1 MSLRVAML
9 SVHTSPLHQPGT
21 GDAGGMN
28 VYMVELSRA
37 LAELG
42 VEVDLF
48 TRCRGEGLPPLV
60 ELAPGVRVRHLYA
73 GPRGPLP
80 KEAMPDLVVPFSLA
94 LLKED
99 RRYDLVHSHY
109 WLSGQ
114 AGRIASVGWR
124 VPLVHTAH
132 TLARVKNASLA
143 EGDTP
148 EPELRVRGELQV
160 VGSADRLI
168 ANTAD
173 EAEAL
178 RALYGAAE
186 ERTEVVRP
194 GVDLRTFRPAGGT
207 SRAKGAEGSGGAKA
221 AARARLGLPADAF
234 VPLYAGRIQPLK
246 GPDVLVRAVAELLRQ
261 EPGLRRRLLV
271 PVVGGHSGA
280 SREGTA
286 WKLAG
291 ELGVTDVLRACPPVP
306 QEELADWYRA
316 ADVLVVPSRSES
328 FGLVALEA
336 QACGTPV
343 LAAAVG
349 GLPTAVRDGVTGL
362 LVHGHDPVEYARRLR
377 WLAAHPEEV
386 RAMGE
391 AAVRHARGMSW
402 RASAGRT
409 VEVYREALAE
419 GSVRGPG
426 RGPDGGVGPGG
437 RHAPA
442 PAGTQNRGDQNARG
456 QKYNHIFLKQK
467 NLSV

>member
-1 MSLRVAML
+1 ML

-37 LAELG
+37 LAEQG

-48 TRCRGEGLPPLV
+48 TRCRGEGLPGLV
-60 ELAPGVRVRHLYA
+60 DLEPGVRVRHLAA
-73 GPRGPLP
+73 GPRRALP

-99 RRYDLVHSHY
+99 RRYGLVHSHY

-114 AGRIASVGWR
+114 AGRIASFGWGI
-124 VPLVHTAH
+124 PLVHTAH
-132 TLARVKNASLA
+132 TLALVKNAHLA

-148 EPELRVRGELQV
+148 EPELRIRGEHQV
-160 VGSADRLI
+160 AGDADRLI

-178 RALYGAAE
+178 RSLYGADAA
-186 ERTEVVRP
+186 RTEVVRP
-194 GVDLRTFRPAGGT
+194 GVDLRTFGT
-207 SRAKGAEGSGGAKA
+207 GDGRA

-246 GPDVLVRAVAELLRQ
+246 GPDVLVRAVAELLRMA
-261 EPGLRRRLLV
+261 PDLRGRLLV

-280 SREGTA
+280 SREGVVGR
-286 WKLAG
+286 LAA
-291 ELGVTDVLRACPPVP
+291 ELGVDDVLRACPPVP
-306 QEELADWYRA
+306 QERLADWYRA

-349 GLPTAVRDGVTGL
+349 GLPTAVWDGVSGL
-362 LVHGHDPVEYARRLR
+362 LVPGHDPVEYARRLL
-377 WLAAHPEEV
+377 WLARHPEARV
-386 RAMGE
+386 SMGE

-402 RASAGRT
+402 RVSAART
-409 VEVYREALAE
+409 VDVYEDALASLE
-419 GSVRGPG
+419 RTVPRVGQG
-426 RGPDGGVGPGG
+426 R

-442 PAGTQNRGDQNARG
+442 PAASLSWRNEKAVAR
-456 QKYNHIFLKQK
+456 
-467 NLSV
+467 V

>member
-1 MSLRVAML
+1 ML

-37 LAELG
+37 LAEQG
-42 VEVDLF
+42 AEVDLF
-48 TRCRGEGLPPLV
+48 TRCRGEDRPASV
-60 ELAPGVRVRHLYA
+60 DLAPGVRVRHLHA
-73 GPRGPLP
+73 GPCRPIP
-80 KEAMPDLVVPFSLA
+80 KEALPVLVVPFSLA

-114 AGRIASVGWR
+114 AGRIASAGWR
-124 VPLVHTAH
+124 TPLVHTAH
-132 TLARVKNASLA
+132 TLARVKNAALA

-148 EPELRVRGELQV
+148 EPELRIRGEHQV

-178 RALYGAAE
+178 RALYGASAR
-186 ERTEVVRP
+186 RTEVVRP
-194 GVDLRTFRPAGGT
+194 GVDLRTFRPGAG
-207 SRAKGAEGSGGAKA
+207 RA

-234 VPLYAGRIQPLK
+234 IPLYAGRIQPLK
-246 GPDVLVRAVAELLRQ
+246 GPDVLVRAVAELLLMA
-261 EPGLRRRLLV
+261 PDLRRRLLV

-280 SREGTA
+280 GGQGA
-286 WKLAG
+286 WWQLAR
-291 ELGVTDVLRACPPVP
+291 ELGVADVLRPCPPVA
-306 QEELADWYRA
+306 QSGLADWYRA

-349 GLPTAVRDGVTGL
+349 GLPTAVWDGVTGL
-362 LVHGHDPVEYARRLR
+362 LVRGHDPVEYARRLL
-377 WLAAHPEEV
+377 WLATRPKV
-386 RAMGE
+386 RAAMGE

-402 RASAGRT
+402 RGSAART
-409 VEVYREALAE
+409 IEVYEGALSGAGAAARPCLGGPSLLEEREGRKVSLA
-419 GSVRGPG
+419 SLLV
-426 RGPDGGVGPGG
+426 
-437 RHAPA
+437 
-442 PAGTQNRGDQNARG
+442 
-456 QKYNHIFLKQK
+456 
-467 NLSV
+467 

>member
-1 MSLRVAML
+1 ML

-37 LAELG
+37 LAEQG
-42 VEVDLF
+42 AEVDLF
-48 TRCRGEGLPPLV
+48 TRCRGEGAPPLV
-60 ELAPGVRVRHLYA
+60 ELAPGVRVRHLHA
-73 GPRGPLP
+73 GPRGALP
-80 KEAMPDLVVPFSLA
+80 KEAMPDMVVPFALA
-94 LLKED
+94 LLKEG

-124 VPLVHTAH
+124 IPLVHTAH

-148 EPELRVRGELQV
+148 EPELRVRGEHQV
-160 VGSADRLI
+160 VVSADRLI

-178 RALYGAAE
+178 RSLYGAEGA
-186 ERTEVVRP
+186 RTEVVRP
-194 GVDLRTFRPAGGT
+194 GVDLRTFRPGG
-207 SRAKGAEGSGGAKA
+207 GSGGGRA
-221 AARARLGLPADAF
+221 AARARLGLPAEAF

-246 GPDVLVRAVAELLRQ
+246 GPDVLVRAVAELLR
-261 EPGLRRRLLV
+261 EAPELRRRLLV

-280 SREGTA
+280 TGRGSVWR
-286 WKLAG
+286 LAE
-291 ELGVTDVLRACPPVP
+291 ELGVADVLRSFPPVP
-306 QEELADWYRA
+306 QERLADWYRA

-328 FGLVALEA
+328 FGLVAVEA

-349 GLPTAVRDGVTGL
+349 GLPTAVWDGVTGL
-362 LVHGHDPVEYARRLR
+362 LVRGHDPVEYARRLR
-377 WLAAHPEEV
+377 WFAGHPEAVET
-386 RAMGE
+386 MGA

-409 VEVYREALAE
+409 IEVYRGALE
-419 GSVRGPG
+419 REVGQG
-426 RGPDGGVGPGG
+426 R

-442 PAGTQNRGDQNARG
+442 PAAS
-456 QKYNHIFLKQK
+456 
-467 NLSV
+467 LSWRNEKAVAQV

>member
-37 LAELG
+37 LAEQG
-42 VEVDLF
+42 AEVDLF
-48 TRCRGEGLPPLV
+48 TRCRGEGNPALV
-60 ELAPGVRVRHLYA
+60 DLAPGVRVRHLHA
-73 GPRGPLP
+73 GPRRALP

-94 LLKED
+94 LLKER

-124 VPLVHTAH
+124 IPLVHTAH
-132 TLARVKNASLA
+132 TLARVKNAALA
-143 EGDTP
+143 AGDTP
-148 EPELRVRGELQV
+148 EPELRIRGEHQV
-160 VGSADRLI
+160 VGAADRLI

-178 RALYGAAE
+178 RSLYGAQTP
-186 ERTEVVRP
+186 RTEVVRP
-194 GVDLRTFRPAGGT
+194 GVDLRTFGPGDGR
-207 SRAKGAEGSGGAKA
+207 A
-221 AARARLGLPADAF
+221 AARARLGLPPDAF

-246 GPDVLVRAVAELLRQ
+246 GPDVLVRAVAELLALA
-261 EPGLRRRLLV
+261 PDLRRRLLV
-271 PVVGGHSGA
+271 PVIGGHSGVT
-280 SREGTA
+280 REGTA
-286 WKLAG
+286 WRLAR
-291 ELGVTDVLRACPPVP
+291 ELGVTDVLRPCPPVP
-306 QEELADWYRA
+306 QALLADWYRA

-349 GLPTAVRDGVTGL
+349 GLPTAVWDGVTGM
-362 LVHGHDPVEYARRLR
+362 LVRGHDPVEYARRLL
-377 WLAAHPEEV
+377 WLAAHP
-386 RAMGE
+386 RARTTMGE

-402 RASAGRT
+402 RDSAVRTIEVYEAAARGGAGAAARSCPGGLSLLEEREGRT
-409 VEVYREALAE
+409 TSLA
-419 GSVRGPG
+419 SLLV
-426 RGPDGGVGPGG
+426 
-437 RHAPA
+437 
-442 PAGTQNRGDQNARG
+442 
-456 QKYNHIFLKQK
+456 
-467 NLSV
+467 

>member
-37 LAELG
+37 LAEQG
-42 VEVDLF
+42 AEVDLF
-48 TRCRGEGLPPLV
+48 TRCRGEGAPPLV
-60 ELAPGVRVRHLYA
+60 ELAPGVRVRHLHA
-73 GPRGPLP
+73 GPRRALP
-80 KEAMPDLVVPFSLA
+80 KEAMPDLVVPFALA
-94 LLKED
+94 LLKEG

-124 VPLVHTAH
+124 IPLVHTAH

-148 EPELRVRGELQV
+148 EPELRVRGEHQV

-178 RALYGAAE
+178 RSLYGAEGA
-186 ERTEVVRP
+186 RTEVVRP
-194 GVDLRTFRPAGGT
+194 GVDLRTFRPG
-207 SRAKGAEGSGGAKA
+207 EGSGGGRA
-221 AARARLGLPADAF
+221 AARARLGLPAEAF

-246 GPDVLVRAVAELLRQ
+246 GPDVLVRAVAELLR
-261 EPGLRRRLLV
+261 EAPELRRRLLV

-280 SREGTA
+280 TGRGSA
-286 WKLAG
+286 WRLAE
-291 ELGVTDVLRACPPVP
+291 ELGVTDVLRSFPPVP
-306 QEELADWYRA
+306 QERLADWYRA

-328 FGLVALEA
+328 FGLVAVEA

-349 GLPTAVRDGVTGL
+349 GLPTAVWDGVTGL
-362 LVHGHDPVEYARRLR
+362 LVRGHDPVEYARRLR
-377 WLAAHPEEV
+377 WFAAHPEAVET
-386 RAMGE
+386 MGA

-409 VEVYREALAE
+409 IEVYRGALE
-419 GSVRGPG
+419 REVGQG
-426 RGPDGGVGPGG
+426 R

-442 PAGTQNRGDQNARG
+442 PAAS
-456 QKYNHIFLKQK
+456 
-467 NLSV
+467 LSWRNEKAVAQV

>member
-1 MSLRVAML
+1 ML

-60 ELAPGVRVRHLYA
+60 ELAPGVRVRHLHA

-124 VPLVHTAH
+124 IPLVHTAH

-168 ANTAD
+168 ANTTD

-178 RALYGAAE
+178 RTLYGAAG

-207 SRAKGAEGSGGAKA
+207 SRAEGSGGGRV
-221 AARARLGLPADAF
+221 AARARLGLPVDAF
-234 VPLYAGRIQPLK
+234 IPLYAGRIQPLK
-246 GPDVLVRAVAELLRQ
+246 GPDVLVRAIAELLRQ
-261 EPGLRRRLLV
+261 EPGLHRRLLV

-280 SREGTA
+280 TREGTA

-291 ELGVTDVLRACPPVP
+291 ELGVTDVLRSCPPVP

-349 GLPTAVRDGVTGL
+349 GLPTAVWDGVTGL

-377 WLAAHPEEV
+377 WFAAHPEAVES
-386 RAMGE
+386 MGE

-402 RASAGRT
+402 RASATRT

-419 GSVRGPG
+419 GLGQ
-426 RGPDGGVGPGG
+426 GVGQGR

-442 PAGTQNRGDQNARG
+442 PAAS
-456 QKYNHIFLKQK
+456 
-467 NLSV
+467 LSWRNEKAVAQV

>member
-1 MSLRVAML
+1 ML

-37 LAELG
+37 LAEQG

-48 TRCRGEGLPPLV
+48 TRCRGEGLPGLV
-60 ELAPGVRVRHLYA
+60 DLEPGVRVRHLAA
-73 GPRGPLP
+73 GPRRALP
-80 KEAMPDLVVPFSLA
+80 KEAMADLVVPFSLA
-94 LLKED
+94 LLKES

-114 AGRIASVGWR
+114 AGRIAAFGWGI
-124 VPLVHTAH
+124 PLVHTAH
-132 TLARVKNASLA
+132 TLALVKNAHLA

-148 EPELRVRGELQV
+148 EPELRIRGERQV
-160 VGSADRLI
+160 VGDADRLI
-168 ANTAD
+168 ANTGD

-178 RALYGAAE
+178 RTLYGADPA
-186 ERTEVVRP
+186 RTEVVRP
-194 GVDLRTFRPAGGT
+194 GVDLRTFVPGEPLGDAPRTGPAEAG
-207 SRAKGAEGSGGAKA
+207 RAASKR

-246 GPDVLVRAVAELLRQ
+246 GPDVLVRAVAELLAMA
-261 EPGLRRRLLV
+261 PGLRPRLVV

-280 SREGTA
+280 TEQGTA
-286 WKLAG
+286 WRLAA
-291 ELGVTDVLRACPPVP
+291 ELGVADVLKPCPPVP
-306 QEELADWYRA
+306 QHRLADFYRA

-343 LAAAVG
+343 LASAVG
-349 GLPTAVRDGVTGL
+349 GLTTAVWDGVSGL
-362 LVHGHDPVEYARRLR
+362 LVEGHDPAEYARRLL
-377 WLAAHPEEV
+377 WLARNP
-386 RAMGE
+386 RARLTMGE

-402 RASAGRT
+402 RASAMRT
-409 VEVYREALAE
+409 IDVYEDALA
-419 GSVRGPG
+419 VRERMASRIAERMTG
-426 RGPDGGVGPGG
+426 RVGQGR

-442 PAGTQNRGDQNARG
+442 PAAPLSWRNEEAVAR
-456 QKYNHIFLKQK
+456 
-467 NLSV
+467 V

>member
-1 MSLRVAML
+1 ML

-37 LAELG
+37 LAEQG

-48 TRCRGEGLPPLV
+48 TRCRGEGAPPLV
-60 ELAPGVRVRHLYA
+60 ELAPGVRVRHLHA
-73 GPRGPLP
+73 GPREALP

-94 LLKED
+94 LLKEE

-124 VPLVHTAH
+124 IPLVHTAH
-132 TLARVKNASLA
+132 TLARVKNGSLA
-143 EGDTP
+143 AGDTP
-148 EPELRVRGELQV
+148 EPELRVRGEHQV
-160 VGSADRLI
+160 VSAADRLI

-178 RALYGAAE
+178 RTLYGAE
-186 ERTEVVRP
+186 VSRTEVVRP
-194 GVDLRTFRPAGGT
+194 GVDLRTFHPAGGT
-207 SRAKGAEGSGGAKA
+207 SQAEGSGGGRA
-221 AARARLGLPADAF
+221 AARARLGLPAGAF

-246 GPDVLVRAVAELLRQ
+246 GPDVLVRAIAELLR
-261 EPGLRRRLLV
+261 EAPELRRRLLV

-280 SREGTA
+280 TREGTA
-286 WKLAG
+286 WQLAA
-291 ELGVTDVLRACPPVP
+291 ELGVTDVLRSFPPVR
-306 QEELADWYRA
+306 QELLADWYRA

-349 GLPTAVRDGVTGL
+349 GLPTAVWDGVTGM
-362 LVHGHDPVEYARRLR
+362 LVRGHDPVEYARRLR
-377 WLAAHPEEV
+377 WLAEHPEV
-386 RAMGE
+386 VGTMGE

-402 RASAGRT
+402 RASAART
-409 VEVYREALAE
+409 VEVYRGALAE
-419 GSVRGPG
+419 TRRPAVLGVVGQG
-426 RGPDGGVGPGG
+426 R

-442 PAGTQNRGDQNARG
+442 PTAP
-456 QKYNHIFLKQK
+456 
-467 NLSV
+467 LSWRNEKAVAQV